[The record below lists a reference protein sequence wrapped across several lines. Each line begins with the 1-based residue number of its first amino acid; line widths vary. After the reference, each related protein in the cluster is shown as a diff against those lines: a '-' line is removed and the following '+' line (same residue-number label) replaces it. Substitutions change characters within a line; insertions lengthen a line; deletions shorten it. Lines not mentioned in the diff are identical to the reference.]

1 LVPDTSS
8 KLLDQFDWGFLERI
22 TGIPSSAEECAIYL
36 FKQYLENLNTTL
48 KRQNVLRFIC
58 GCDKIPVRNAI
69 IVSSFQSTLIH

>member
-58 GCDKIPVRNAI
+58 GCDKIL
-69 IVSSFQSTLIH
+69 FEMLLL